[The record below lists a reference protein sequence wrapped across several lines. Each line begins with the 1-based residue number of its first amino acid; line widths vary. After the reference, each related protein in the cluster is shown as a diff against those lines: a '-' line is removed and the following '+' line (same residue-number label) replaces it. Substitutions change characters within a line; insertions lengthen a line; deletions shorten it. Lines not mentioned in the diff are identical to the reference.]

1 MRIIR
6 DEQHTGST
14 VYGGRYYDII
24 GQSHSVK
31 VSKKDWIIVPD
42 VHEPIVS

>member
-24 GQSHSVK
+24 GQSLSVK